1 MKQKGKVFLALIKI
15 FCALAQVGIVSSC
28 MVGQKKDEF
37 GDKQTLPQMM
47 NQAPKALPTLRLE
60 KPKYVLGESIRF
72 WIGVKC
78 LDDDVLIPEEY
89 WDTCFL
95 QIIRP
100 DETVKKEPVGWPVD
114 GQLYRGWTGGHG
126 LGKEEVQVGKY
137 TLIFEFANKK
147 TEPVELIVEEL
158 DIIKQVKAVFNF
170 QRSGNTSRNEHI
182 PVILTVQND
191 SMYVFQFPRRGVS
204 DAYISIRVERE
215 EPARVADFFYPLEK
229 LKGPLK
235 NRYNWG
241 RAASVPPIILR
252 PGEYFEQ
259 ELSLEE
265 AYEFWGS
272 GHYEVTF
279 STALALRVGE
289 ENGKFAAFCP
299 IRFPVVNTEHFNI
312 QEMERQK
319 EMAHK

>member
-1 MKQKGKVFLALIKI
+1 MKRKGKTILALITLL
-15 FCALAQVGIVSSC
+15 CVLSQLGLVNSC
-28 MVGQKKDEF
+28 TVRQKEEF
-37 GDKQTLPQMM
+37 DYKQALPQMM
-47 NQAPKALPTLRLE
+47 NQAPKAIPTLRLE

-78 LDDDVLIPEEY
+78 LNDDVLIPDKY
-89 WDTCFL
+89 WNTCFL

-100 DETVKKEPVGWPVD
+100 DGTVKKEPVDWPVD
-114 GQLYRGWTGGHG
+114 GQLSHGWIGGHG

-147 TEPVELIVEEL
+147 TEPVELTVEKL
-158 DIIKQVKAVFNF
+158 GIIKQVKATFDF
-170 QRSGNTSRNEHI
+170 RRSGDIAKDTHI
-182 PVILTVQND
+182 PLILTVQND
-191 SMYVFQFPRRGVS
+191 SKYIVQFPRRGVS
-204 DAYISIRVERE
+204 DAYVSISVKCQ
-215 EPARVADFFYPLEK
+215 EPPRRADCFYPIEK

-252 PGEYFEQ
+252 PGEHFEQ

-272 GHYEVTF
+272 GHYEVIF
-279 STALALRVGE
+279 STVLALRVGE
-289 ENGKFAAFCP
+289 KNGKFAAYCP
-299 IRFPVVNTEHFNI
+299 IRLPVIAVEHFNV
-312 QEMERQK
+312 K
-319 EMAHK
+319 EMGR